1 MRAVRNIAISASIG
15 CLLGGCIVMN
25 EPRVPSGTTP
35 ASGETKLD
43 GLFQHEEYK
52 KLSRDCRR
60 KHGEFELTMK
70 VDTSEKPLKILE
82 HDCKPS

>member
-35 ASGETKLD
+35 ASGETKFEGFLQLD
-43 GLFQHEEYK
+43 EFKEI
-52 KLSRDCRR
+52 SRDCRL